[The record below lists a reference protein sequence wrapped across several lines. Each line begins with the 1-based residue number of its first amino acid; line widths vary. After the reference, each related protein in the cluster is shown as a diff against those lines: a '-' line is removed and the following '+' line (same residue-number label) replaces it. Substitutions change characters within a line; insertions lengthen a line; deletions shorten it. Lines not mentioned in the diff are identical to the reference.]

1 MVLLTTQLTFS
12 KLSASY
18 KGAILLN
25 DAGPQFTLNAKIGG
39 SKVSMVIVVPSA
51 GGKADMM
58 SFNINRL
65 QDIRINIHGLG
76 PFGWAAG
83 LISTLALNALEKPV
97 AQAATL
103 KIFEHFSKEIDKY
116 PFPAA

>member
-1 MVLLTTQLTFS
+1 MTFR
-12 KLSASY
+12 KLSANY

-51 GGKADMM
+51 GGKADLM

-65 QDIRINIHGLG
+65 QDVRISIVGLG
-76 PFGWAAG
+76 PFGWSAG
-83 LISTLALNALEKPV
+83 LISTLALNALEQPV
-97 AQAATL
+97 AKAASL
-103 KIFEHFSKEIDKY
+103 KIFEHFSKEIDKH
-116 PFPAA
+116 PFPTA